1 MKTGTIANSFVP
13 VMGRDRCIGHLLRT
27 CRGWLAVDQRDI
39 ELGCYENQAEAA
51 EAVLRAAEAAIAE
64 A

>member
-1 MKTGTIANSFVP
+1 
-13 VMGRDRCIGHLLRT
+13 MGRDRCIGHLLRT
-27 CRGWLAVDQRDI
+27 CKGWLAVDQRDV

-51 EAVLRAAEAAIAE
+51 GAVIQAAEAAIAE